1 MKDDEI
7 YVGDIVRVRQWAD
20 MAKEYGIKVDSDT
33 GRKYRSIPIKNK
45 RTCFSEEMEEYC
57 GLTFTVREKYRA
69 DAHGYGYRFTES
81 SPFGGWYFVC
91 SEMLEPVSSDEDFEA
106 ATDEEIKLLFC

>member
-1 MKDDEI
+1 MNDDKI

-45 RTCFSEEMEEYC
+45 RTCFSEDMEEYC

-81 SPFGGWYFVC
+81 SPFGGWYFAC
-91 SEMLEPVSSDEDFEA
+91 AEMLETVDSDEEFDVA
-106 ATDEEIKLLFC
+106 SDKDIRLLFS

>member
-1 MKDDEI
+1 
-7 YVGDIVRVRQWAD
+7 
-20 MAKEYGIKVDSDT
+20 
-33 GRKYRSIPIKNK
+33 
-45 RTCFSEEMEEYC
+45 MEEYC

-106 ATDEEIKLLFC
+106 ATDEEIKLLCYDIFCQYRYQLLYRTL